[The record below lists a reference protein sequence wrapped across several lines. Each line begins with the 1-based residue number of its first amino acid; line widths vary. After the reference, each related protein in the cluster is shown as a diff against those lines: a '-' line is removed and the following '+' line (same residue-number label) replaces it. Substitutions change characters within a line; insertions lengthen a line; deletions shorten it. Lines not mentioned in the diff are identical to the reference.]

1 MLVHTKLV
9 SSIFVPLHSFTHTL
23 KTGCKEIIIISRT
36 GPISILKY
44 FTRVY
49 ILLEAFEP
57 IHQSLVLIVYASSE
71 APDEPA
77 HSFSLTSAFAART
90 LKVGT

>member
-1 MLVHTKLV
+1 MHWLYVCTE
-9 SSIFVPLHSFTHTL
+9 
-23 KTGCKEIIIISRT
+23 GIIISGA
-36 GPISILKY
+36 GPTFILKY

-49 ILLEAFEP
+49 ILLESFEP
-57 IHQSLVLIVYASSE
+57 IHQSLVLIAYASSE

-77 HSFSLTSAFAART
+77 HSFSLTRAFAAQT